1 MFSKMKWVCRTKGNP
16 DKVFKTRKEAIE
28 WARLNAN
35 GIYIVW
41 KKKPQDSNL
50 SRTSLHVCT

>member
-1 MFSKMKWVCRTKGNP
+1 MKWVCRTTGNL

-28 WARLNAN
+28 WAKLNAN

-41 KKKPQDSNL
+41 KKKPQESIL
-50 SRTSLHVCT
+50 SKTSLHV